1 MYYLIIAQLQLY
13 CGVYFYCLCTIDYG
27 ISVMLV
33 YLQVNYQH
41 KLLEVL
47 GDKREAVFEL
57 LAGDKQGE
65 TITVPVNTHTIHAE

>member
-1 MYYLIIAQLQLY
+1 MP
-13 CGVYFYCLCTIDYG
+13 
-27 ISVMLV
+27 M

-57 LAGDKQGE
+57 LAEDKQGE